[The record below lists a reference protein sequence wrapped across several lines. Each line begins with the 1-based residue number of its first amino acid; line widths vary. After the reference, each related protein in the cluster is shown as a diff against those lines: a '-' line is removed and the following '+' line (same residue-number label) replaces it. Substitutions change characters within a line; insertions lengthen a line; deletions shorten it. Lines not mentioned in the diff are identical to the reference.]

1 MKRLILFLSFCV
13 AFLSMFADSWVRINQ
28 LGYIPKTSKVAV
40 YLSEEATEVSSFQL
54 VDVFTGKV
62 VYTSKAVKPM
72 GALGGMKATYRLNFS
87 DFTRQ
92 GTYRIVVNGCESL
105 SGRFFH
111 AGHRGGVPERSPFC
125 RNCKRAAHHLLPGSP
140 QYRICPG

>member
-92 GTYRIVVNGCESL
+92 GTYRIVVNGCESPI
-105 SGRFFH
+105 FPIN
-111 AGHRGGVPERSPFC
+111 GHV
-125 RNCKRAAHHLLPGSP
+125 
-140 QYRICPG
+140 

>member
-54 VDVFTGKV
+54 EMCLPAKWFT
-62 VYTSKAVKPM
+62 
-72 GALGGMKATYRLNFS
+72 LL
-87 DFTRQ
+87 RQ
-92 GTYRIVVNGCESL
+92 
-105 SGRFFH
+105 
-111 AGHRGGVPERSPFC
+111 
-125 RNCKRAAHHLLPGSP
+125 
-140 QYRICPG
+140 

>member
-62 VYTSKAVKPM
+62 VYT
-72 GALGGMKATYRLNFS
+72 
-87 DFTRQ
+87 
-92 GTYRIVVNGCESL
+92 
-105 SGRFFH
+105 
-111 AGHRGGVPERSPFC
+111 C
-125 RNCKRAAHHLLPGSP
+125 R
-140 QYRICPG
+140 